1 MPLGYAAIT
10 ERAPVIAYLGLG
22 ANLGDPVRQLSEA
35 LERLNAAEEV
45 EVTRV
50 SAFYRNPPLGPPDQ
64 PWYVNAAARVR
75 TRLGPEELLRL
86 LQQVEAALG
95 RVRGEHW
102 GPRRLDLDLLLY
114 NGEVIFAPNLVVPHP
129 EMHRRGFVLVPLA
142 EIAPQAWHPVLG
154 KSAGDLLAELNP
166 ADRAAVQPLAA
177 D

>member
-1 MPLGYAAIT
+1 M
-10 ERAPVIAYLGLG
+10 
-22 ANLGDPVRQLSEA
+22 GDPRRQLSEA
-35 LERLNAAEEV
+35 LERLNAAVEV

-50 SAFYRNPPLGPPDQ
+50 STFSRNPPLGPANQ

-114 NGEVIFAPNLVVPHP
+114 NGEVIFAPDLVVPHP

-142 EIAPQAWHPVLG
+142 EIASQAWHPVLG
-154 KSAGDLLAELNP
+154 KSAGDLLAQLDP
-166 ADRAAVQPLAA
+166 ADRAAVRPISE